1 MKNRGMVRRPL
12 ALTAAT
18 TIALG
23 GLFFATPAY
32 AADAADEPTDQTTE
46 TTPVEDAPPAEV
58 IEAADDAAAAG
69 IDIVAYGVNAAGDDV
84 VMVVATGN
92 DDAAESDEVK
102 AFTESADIEGA
113 KVVTVDS
120 APVAYAATDV
130 VGGQGYLS
138 VPDAGGAWACSVG
151 FSAFSPDGAPALISA
166 GHCAFEDGVKITNT
180 TLSVPGQEP
189 AVGGS
194 GAVPDDLILLGT
206 FGFARYGG
214 LNGTIGADGD
224 VNSTDISVIDINPDG
239 EFNLLPEVTDWTT
252 ATDDLGSL
260 AGSTIPVKSV
270 GAPVL
275 GDVSKSGRTTG
286 FTTGTIDEYDIIEGW
301 MDIAG
306 HWVRGFQSDVEAA
319 PGDSGGAVIQG
330 TKAVGVISGGIPG
343 VWTWATSIVYG
354 LEHTDGYTV
363 ALDLDAPKVTAPT
376 SGSTVDVGSLIAGT
390 APGAKS
396 VKVSG
401 VGETFN
407 ANLENGEF
415 TFLAPTKPGTYEY
428 TLTSTNGFSASET
441 TTYTVTTKFA
451 PTAVPVITSP
461 ADGSTVTSTVKAVS
475 GTGLS
480 GAAVVATVDGVEY
493 ETTVDGA
500 GNWSVAVELTYGAHT
515 ISVVQTA
522 NEDTSDA
529 AKAAFKVVPV
539 AVGVTSITNG
549 STFAFDNGPKSLAG
563 TGING
568 ATVTVKLNGAE
579 PTALAAESGTYTAEV
594 ADGVWSINFEAAL
607 EPGSY
612 TVSAT
617 QSISGIASAPVSL
630 AFSVLVEPVPEPVT
644 PPAPEPTTPPAPGG
658 SGGAGDDG
666 NLAATGSD
674 MIVPLSASA
683 GAVVLL
689 AGGIMLLTMRRRKL
703 IEG

>member
-46 TTPVEDAPPAEV
+46 TTAVEDAPPAEV

-138 VPDAGGAWACSVG
+138 VTDEGGLYHCSIG
-151 FSAFSPDGAPALISA
+151 FSAFSPEGAPALISA
-166 GHCAFEDGVKITNT
+166 GHCAFDNGAKITTT
-180 TLSVPGQEP
+180 TLSIPGEQP
-189 AVGGS
+189 AVGGG
-194 GAVPDDLILLGT
+194 GALPEAPILLGD
-206 FGFARYGG
+206 FGFAQYGG

-224 VNSTDISVIDINPDG
+224 VNSTDISVIDINELG

-376 SGSTVDVGSLIAGT
+376 NGSTVDVGSLIAGT

-428 TLTSTNGFSASET
+428 TLTSTNGFSKSET

-594 ADGVWSINFEAAL
+594 ADGVWSVNFEAAL

-674 MIVPLSASA
+674 LIVPLSASA